1 MTPRHMSIFN
11 VFINLLY
18 KSQVHYLYFK
28 CWGACFE
35 IHIYEYCSFLS
46 SGIESFIKNLLLH
59 ANLRKCS
66 CSVGVISLMKRLDL
80 FSINLVSQ
88 IKIIFKN
95 QTTSCTTMI
104 SFSEKKSISFISLCL
119 CLIGDYTCT
128 TCKTCNRPFPSSKRS
143 HSPS

>member
-11 VFINLLY
+11 VFISLLY
-18 KSQVHYLYFK
+18 KSQVHYLYFT

-35 IHIYEYCSFLS
+35 IRIYEYCSFLS

-104 SFSEKKSISFISLCL
+104 SFSKKKSISFISILMSL
-119 CLIGDYTCT
+119 SNWWFHMY
-128 TCKTCNRPFPSSKRS
+128 NM
-143 HSPS
+143 